1 MRNLLFF
8 VCGVAMLITFTT
20 AFAHQNF
27 THSSQSSSVKSDSNS
42 DMSNVS
48 STSQTS
54 SSNSSDGSGD
64 QRSFSSN
71 SQTSSSSSSDGSGYQ
86 RSFTSSQNT
95 SDSSGTQH
103 NSFNLNAANLS
114 QPHILSINTSGNQ
127 LTGEIAVNGKVVK
140 RLSKNSEQINL
151 SRFLS
156 VGAQRVKISARYAPA
171 SSSVNVELSGPGTNV
186 TQQNSGNGILNY
198 TMDVTVR

>member
-8 VCGVAMLITFTT
+8 ACGVAMLVTVTT

-27 THSSQSSSVKSDSNS
+27 IHSSQSSSVNSNSNS
-42 DMSNVS
+42 DMSTFS

-54 SSNSSDGSGD
+54 SSDSSDSSGT
-64 QRSFSSN
+64 Q
-71 SQTSSSSSSDGSGYQ
+71 Q
-86 RSFTSSQNT
+86 SFTTSQNT

-114 QPHILSINTSGNQ
+114 QPHILSIKTSGNQ
-127 LTGEIAVNGKVVK
+127 LTGQITVNGKLIK
-140 RLSKNSEQINL
+140 RLNKNSENINI
-151 SRFLS
+151 SPFLS
-156 VGAQRVKISARYAPA
+156 VGEQTVKISARYAPA
-171 SSSVNVELSGPGTNV
+171 SSSVNVGLSGPGTNV
-186 TQQNSGNGILNY
+186 LQQNSGNGILNY

>member
-8 VCGVAMLITFTT
+8 ACGVAMLVTLTT

-27 THSSQSSSVKSDSNS
+27 IHSSQSSSVNSNSNS
-42 DMSNVS
+42 DMSTFS

-54 SSNSSDGSGD
+54 SSDSSDSSGT
-64 QRSFSSN
+64 Q
-71 SQTSSSSSSDGSGYQ
+71 Q
-86 RSFTSSQNT
+86 SFTTSQNT

-114 QPHILSINTSGNQ
+114 QPHILSIKTSGNQ
-127 LTGEIAVNGKVVK
+127 LTGQITVNGKLIK
-140 RLSKNSEQINL
+140 RLNKNSENINI
-151 SRFLS
+151 SPFLS
-156 VGAQRVKISARYAPA
+156 VGEQTVKISARYAPA
-171 SSSVNVELSGPGTNV
+171 SSSVNVGLSGPGTNV
-186 TQQNSGNGILNY
+186 LQQNSGNGILNY